1 MQLVAV
7 NGFAGH
13 QPRRNA
19 ADTCIKYVPK
29 YKVAVFVFM
38 GISYLQAKEFLEKH
52 MAYVLDSNSYS
63 TGSLQVTYSCLEGEE
78 LLFEIQRENRNLG
91 N

>member
-38 GISYLQAKEFLEKH
+38 GISYL
-52 MAYVLDSNSYS
+52 
-63 TGSLQVTYSCLEGEE
+63 
-78 LLFEIQRENRNLG
+78 
-91 N
+91 